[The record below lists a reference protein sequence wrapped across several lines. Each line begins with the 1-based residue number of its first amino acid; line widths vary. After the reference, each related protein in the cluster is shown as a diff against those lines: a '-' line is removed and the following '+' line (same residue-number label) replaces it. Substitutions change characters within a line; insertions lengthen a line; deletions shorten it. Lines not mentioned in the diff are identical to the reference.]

1 MLKLRR
7 ERDPGHFRFV
17 LRPVRVQVLLYT
29 DSADTN
35 RWPLPVGG
43 RMICL
48 F

>member
-7 ERDPGHFRFV
+7 ERGFPV
-17 LRPVRVQVLLYT
+17 LFCTQYSTIVY
-29 DSADTN
+29 SADTN